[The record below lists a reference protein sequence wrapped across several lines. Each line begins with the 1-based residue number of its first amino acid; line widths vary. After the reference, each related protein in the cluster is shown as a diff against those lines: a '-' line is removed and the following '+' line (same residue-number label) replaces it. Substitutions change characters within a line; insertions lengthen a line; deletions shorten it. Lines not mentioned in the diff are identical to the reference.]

1 MEMQKFIRRSVE
13 VKAIQFDIRKAEDD
27 CFKYYPMI
35 QDMYEL
41 TSREV
46 PAHKAGER
54 FYLKDNYHSSVIHDG
69 DYIVHGNNGQFYVV
83 DNGDFELGYQP
94 VDPRH
99 SGFNKFPN
107 LSLSKKEAEAAT
119 MILNGD
125 VKQ

>member
-1 MEMQKFIRRSVE
+1 MQKYIRCSVE
-13 VKAIQFDIRKAEDD
+13 VKAIRFDIKKAEKN
-27 CFKYYPMI
+27 CFYYYPMV

-54 FYLKDNYHSSVIHDG
+54 FYLKDNHHSSVIHDG

-83 DNGDFELGYQP
+83 DHDNFELGYQP
-94 VDPRH
+94 VDPRQ

-107 LSLSKKEAEAAT
+107 LGLSKDETEAA
-119 MILNGD
+119 IKIVGGIEHG
-125 VKQ
+125 